1 MFTDSIARWNT
12 AVDYKWRLA
21 IPSEL
26 LSRVGKN
33 VMISE
38 NPKDGCVQ
46 IYPLRANKAPSLFV
60 HEVKSGG
67 RVLIPRSLR
76 ESTSFF
82 FGRKVTIVAK
92 NSGAIELHP
101 RK

>member
-1 MFTDSIARWNT
+1 MFTDSIAKWNT

-38 NPKDGCVQ
+38 KDDGCIQ
-46 IYPLRANKAPSLFV
+46 IYPLRANRTPSLFV

-67 RVLIPRSLR
+67 RVLIPRNLR

-82 FGRKVTIVAK
+82 FGKKVTVVAK
-92 NSGAIELHP
+92 QNGAIELHP

>member
-1 MFTDSIARWNT
+1 MLTNSIAKWNT

-33 VMISE
+33 VIISE
-38 NPKDGCVQ
+38 KDDGCIQ
-46 IYPLRANKAPSLFV
+46 IYPLRVNGSPSLFA

-67 RVLIPRSLR
+67 RILIPRSLR

-82 FGRKVTIVAK
+82 FGKRVTVVAK
-92 NSGAIELHP
+92 EDGAIELHP